1 MFLSKFDK
9 DNLGQIEAISK
20 DFNYDSFKAIKDIEV
35 VTRHDV
41 KAVEYFIGNQ
51 LKDMGYDYLIS
62 FVHIGC
68 TSEDI
73 NNTSYAC
80 MIKHGLNDVWLKKAK
95 EFTAVINKWA
105 VEHKMMRC

>member
-1 MFLSKFDK
+1 
-9 DNLGQIEAISK
+9 
-20 DFNYDSFKAIKDIEV
+20 
-35 VTRHDV
+35 
-41 KAVEYFIGNQ
+41 
-51 LKDMGYDYLIS
+51 MGYDYLIS

-95 EFTAVINKWA
+95 RIYSSYQS
-105 VEHKMMRC
+105 MGC

>member
-1 MFLSKFDK
+1 MILLKQSKILK
-9 DNLGQIEAISK
+9 LLQ
-20 DFNYDSFKAIKDIEV
+20 DI
-35 VTRHDV
+35 D

-80 MIKHGLNDVWLKKAK
+80 MIEHRLNDVWLKKA
-95 EFTAVINKWA
+95 IY
-105 VEHKMMRC
+105 CCY